1 MSIEDNKALVR
12 RLVDKVMND
21 ANSAAIADLCV
32 PDSRFALGIAGQL
45 QSMRTAFP
53 DNHFTIDELLAE
65 DALVAARMIVRGT
78 NSGPL
83 VGLPAFGRMEKP
95 VPATGQSVLGTAI
108 YIFKIVDGRIASLT
122 FELDQVG
129 LLQQLGW
136 TFNPPSSG

>member
-12 RLVDKVMND
+12 RFVEEVMND

-45 QSMRTAFP
+45 RSMRTAFP

>member
-1 MSIEDNKALVR
+1 MSIEDKKALVR
-12 RLVDKVMND
+12 RFVEEVMND